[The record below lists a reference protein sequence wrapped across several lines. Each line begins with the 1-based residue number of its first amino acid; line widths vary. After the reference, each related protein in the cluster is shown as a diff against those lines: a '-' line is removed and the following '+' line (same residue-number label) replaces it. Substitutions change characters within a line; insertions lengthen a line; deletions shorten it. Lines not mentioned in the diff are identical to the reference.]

1 MSTEKSHNQPQI
13 VKANRLLAATVLNLI
28 IFFAEIAGG
37 LISNSLSLI
46 TDALHNLSD
55 GLAIFVAWVAN
66 KISKRPSNLKK
77 TFGYKRIEILA
88 AFLNALILIA
98 ISLYLFYEAALRII
112 SPEPVKGLIML
123 VVAIIGLLAN
133 LAAVLL
139 LHRDAEKNIN
149 VKAAYLHLFGD
160 TLSSVAVI
168 IGGIFIYFFDLYW
181 IDPVITILIGIYII
195 KETWK
200 ILKQTIDILMQGSP
214 AGLDLD
220 LVRQDLEQIPE
231 IANIHHVHIWNM
243 DDQSV
248 HFECHVDLVENIS
261 ISETDNIYYMI
272 EEILKETYHIG
283 HLTIQFEHHKC
294 DDKEMIHH

>member
-1 MSTEKSHNQPQI
+1 MSTQEFHHHPS
-13 VKANRLLAATVLNLI
+13 VKANRLLVATILNLV

-46 TDALHNLSD
+46 TDALHNFSD
-55 GLAIFVAWVAN
+55 GLAIFIAWMAN
-66 KISKRPSNLKK
+66 KIGKRPSNLKK

-112 SPEPVKGLIML
+112 APEPVKGLIML
-123 VVAIIGLLAN
+123 IVAIIGLLAN

-139 LHRDAEKNIN
+139 LHGDAKKNIN

-168 IGGIFIYFFDLYW
+168 IGGVFIYFFDLYW
-181 IDPVITILIGIYII
+181 LDPVITILIGIYII
-195 KETWK
+195 KETWT

-214 AGLDLD
+214 EGIDID
-220 LVRQDLEQIPE
+220 EIRHDIEQIVE
-231 IANIHHVHIWNM
+231 IENIHHVHIWNL

-248 HFECHVDLVENIS
+248 HFECHVDLQENIR
-261 ISETDNIYYMI
+261 ISQTDGIYSQI
-272 EEILKETYHIG
+272 EGILKEKYHIS

-294 DDKEMIHH
+294 DDKDMIHK

>member
-55 GLAIFVAWVAN
+55 GMAIFVAWVAN

>member
-123 VVAIIGLLAN
+123 VVAIIGLFAN

-220 LVRQDLEQIPE
+220 LIRQDLEQIPE

-248 HFECHVDLVENIS
+248 HFECHVDLVENIR

-272 EEILKETYHIG
+272 EKILRETYHIG
-283 HLTIQFEHHKC
+283 HLTIQFEYHKC

>member
-55 GLAIFVAWVAN
+55 GMAIFVAWVAN

-272 EEILKETYHIG
+272 EKILKETYHIG
-283 HLTIQFEHHKC
+283 HLTIQFEYHKC

>member
-55 GLAIFVAWVAN
+55 GMAIFVAWVAN

-272 EEILKETYHIG
+272 EEILKETYHIN

>member
-1 MSTEKSHNQPQI
+1 MAVI
-13 VKANRLLAATVLNLI
+13 ILNLI

-55 GLAIFVAWVAN
+55 GLAIFIAWVAN
-66 KISKRPSNLKK
+66 KIGKRPSNLKR

-88 AFLNALILIA
+88 AFFNALVLIA
-98 ISLYLFYEAALRII
+98 ISLYLFYEAVQRII

-123 VVAIIGLLAN
+123 LVALIGLLAN
-133 LAAVLL
+133 LSAVLL
-139 LHRDAEKNIN
+139 IRGDAKRNIN

-168 IGGIFIYFFDLYW
+168 IGGIFIYFFDLFW
-181 IDPVITILIGIYII
+181 LDPIITILIGIYII

-200 ILKQTIDILMQGSP
+200 ILKQTIDILMQSSP
-214 AGLDLD
+214 AGLDLEEI
-220 LVRQDLEQIPE
+220 RCDLEQIPE
-231 IANIHHVHIWNM
+231 IANIHHVHIWNL

-248 HFECHVDLVENIS
+248 HFECHVDLVENYRV
-261 ISETDNIYYMI
+261 SETDIIFYKI
-272 EEILKETYHIG
+272 ENVLREKHHIT
-283 HLTIQFEHHKC
+283 HLTIQFEHQLC
-294 DDKEMIHH
+294 DDKDMIHQ

>member
-220 LVRQDLEQIPE
+220 LIRQDLEQIPE

-248 HFECHVDLVENIS
+248 HFECHVDLVENIR

-272 EEILKETYHIG
+272 EKILRETYHIG
-283 HLTIQFEHHKC
+283 HLTIQFEYHKC

>member
-272 EEILKETYHIG
+272 EKILKETYHIG